1 MTDKNKDFT
10 FTLGVNK
17 NRKGEN
23 SPTHS
28 GKVIINGKIY
38 YLSGFQKETNGSI
51 WYSGYVNDPD
61 KKQDQ
66 ASPTNA
72 GNAAAKPIADLNGD
86 DIPF

>member
-10 FTLGVNK
+10 FTLGVNR
-17 NRKGEN
+17 NPKGDN

-38 YLSGFQKETNGSI
+38 FLSGFQKETNGSI
-51 WYSGYVNDPD
+51 WYSGYVNDPEN
-61 KKQDQ
+61 KQAQ
-66 ASPTNA
+66 ASTNNA
-72 GNAAAKPIADLNGD
+72 GNAFAKPSADLNGD